1 MKASA
6 TIALAASLLALV
18 PAAAQEWPSKSVKVV
33 VPFGPGSTPDMVAR
47 LVADRLQQKLGQSF
61 VIDNKPGASGNV
73 GTDAVAKAEP
83 DGATIGV
90 SIGGPLAINT
100 LLFSKLPYDPAK
112 DIAPITQLITQPSA
126 LVVNNSLGV
135 NSVAEL
141 VALLKRES
149 GKYNFGSIGNGSL
162 SHLAMEAI
170 ALRSGTKMVHIPYP
184 GSPQAMTAVLR
195 GDVQMACLPAI
206 AVDAAARLG
215 QGEGPGRL
223 HRAALGIAAGHPD
236 LEGSR
241 HRRRSGRVDG
251 PDCARQDAGCRHC
264 QNPWRGG
271 GSHQGARPPG
281 QARDP
286 IDGAGRQLA
295 GRIPR
300 RDRARDRALVA
311 SHQGDRSEGQLSPRF
326 LRPAPRPI
334 ASDTAEASRMS
345 DHRRAAAVDID
356 GGAGDV

>member
-1 MKASA
+1 MKAGV

-18 PAAAQEWPSKSVKVV
+18 PAAAQEWPTKPVRIV
-33 VPFGPGSTPDMVAR
+33 VPFAPGSTPDMVAR

-61 VIDNKPGASGNV
+61 VIDNKPGASGNL

-100 LLFSKLPYDPAK
+100 LLFSKLPYDPAQ
-112 DIAPITQLITQPSA
+112 DIAPVTQLITQPSA

-141 VALLKRES
+141 VALLKREP

-170 ALRSGTKMVHIPYP
+170 ALRSGTQMVHIPYP

-206 AVDAAARLG
+206 AVTPQLASGKVKILAVSTA
-215 QGEGPGRL
+215 
-223 HRAALGIAAGHPD
+223 
-236 LEGSR
+236 
-241 HRRRSGRVDG
+241 RRSALL
-251 PDCARQDAGCRHC
+251 PDIPTLKESGIDVEADAWMGLIAPAKTADVVIARIHDEVVEAIKAPELRDKLATQLMEPVGNSPAEFRAVIE
-264 QNPWRGG
+264 REI
-271 GSHQGARPPG
+271 ARWSPVIK
-281 QARDP
+281 A
-286 IDGAGRQLA
+286 IDLK
-295 GRIPR
+295 IN
-300 RDRARDRALVA
+300 
-311 SHQGDRSEGQLSPRF
+311 
-326 LRPAPRPI
+326 
-334 ASDTAEASRMS
+334 
-345 DHRRAAAVDID
+345 
-356 GGAGDV
+356 